1 MDIVEFATSAGYITG
16 LILGVSI
23 WLIPILFIILLIK
36 VWRMSKDVKEI
47 KIMLEERELNGSAP
61 SVR

>member
-1 MDIVEFATSAGYITG
+1 MDIVEFATSVGYITG

-47 KIMLEERELNGSAP
+47 KKMLKERELNGSAP
-61 SVR
+61 SV

>member
-1 MDIVEFATSAGYITG
+1 MDIVEFATSVGYITG

-36 VWRMSKDVKEI
+36 VWRMCNDVKRITEI
-47 KIMLEERELNGSAP
+47 LEEKELNGSAP
-61 SVR
+61 SA

>member
-1 MDIVEFATSAGYITG
+1 MDIVEFATSVGYITG
-16 LILGVSI
+16 LILGVGI

-47 KIMLEERELNGSAP
+47 KKMLKERELNGFAP